1 MRVLIADR
9 LHASALDELA
19 SLPVEVEYAP
29 DLTRE
34 ALADRIEHVSILVVR
49 STEVTAEALA
59 RAKQL
64 HLVVRAGAAYDN
76 VDVKTASARGI
87 YVAYTPGKNA
97 AAVAELVFG
106 HLVALDR
113 RIPDAVASLRAGRW
127 ERQEFSKAEGLYGKT
142 LGIAGFGSVGREVA
156 ARAKA
161 FGMEVVAW
169 SRTLSP
175 AKAREAGVAHAKSL
189 EELATKSHALSLH
202 LPLTDRTRG
211 IVNAAVLKALPERA
225 MLINTARAGLVDH
238 AALDAAIDGRGL
250 RVALDVRPEEPR
262 TKTGPLEPLRVPAPG
277 SGLLYGTPHIAAS
290 TDQAQLAIAGE
301 TVRII
306 RSFLLQG
313 EVPHAVNVATGT
325 PAQFQ
330 LVLRMVDRVGTLA
343 NVLGV
348 LKRHGL
354 NVLHITNELFE
365 GGNASCAKFKLASR
379 PTEACLSEI
388 RMFDEV
394 LQVDAVPLPNFA

>member
-9 LHASALDELA
+9 LHATALDELA

-34 ALADRIEHVSILVVR
+34 ALADRIEHVGILVVR

-106 HLVALDR
+106 HLVSLDR
-113 RIPDAVASLRAGRW
+113 RIPDAVASLRAGKW

-156 ARAKA
+156 ARARA

-169 SRTLSP
+169 SRSLSA
-175 AKAREAGVAHAKSL
+175 AKAREAGVGYAKNL

-211 IVNAAVLKALPERA
+211 IVNGAVLRALPERA
-225 MLINTARAGLVDH
+225 MLVNTARAGLVDH
-238 AALDAAIDGRGL
+238 AALDAAIDERGL

-262 TKTGPLEPLRVPAPG
+262 VKTGTLEPLRVPAG
-277 SGLLYGTPHIAAS
+277 GGLLYGTPHIAAS

-313 EVPHAVNVATGT
+313 EVPHAVNVASGT

-365 GGNASCAKFKLASR
+365 GGNASCAKFKIASR
-379 PTEACLSEI
+379 PSEACLSEI

>member
-9 LHASALDELA
+9 LHSSALDELA

-29 DLTRE
+29 DLTRDGLVE
-34 ALADRIEHVSILVVR
+34 RIEHVGILVVR

-64 HLVVRAGAAYDN
+64 HLIVRAGAAYDN
-76 VDVKTASARGI
+76 VDVKTASMRGI

-97 AAVAELVFG
+97 SAVAELVFG

-127 ERQEFSKAEGLYGKT
+127 ERAEFSKAEGLFGKT

-169 SRTLSP
+169 SRSLSL
-175 AKAREAGVAHAKSL
+175 AKAREAGVGHAKSL
-189 EELATKSHALSLH
+189 EELASRSHALSLH
-202 LPLTDRTRG
+202 LPLTERTRG
-211 IVNAAVLKALPERA
+211 VVSAEVLKALPERA
-225 MLINTARAGLVDH
+225 MLVNTARAGLVDH
-238 AALDAAIDGRGL
+238 AALDAAIDARGL
-250 RVALDVRPEEPR
+250 RVAVDVRPDEPR
-262 TKTGPLEPLRVPAPG
+262 EKTGTIAPLRVPGGGAV
-277 SGLLYGTPHIAAS
+277 LYATPHIAAS

-306 RSFLLQG
+306 RAFLLQG
-313 EVPHAVNVATGT
+313 EVPHAVNVASGT

-365 GGNASCAKFKLASR
+365 GGAASCAKFKLASR
-379 PTEACLSEI
+379 PSEACLSEI

>member
-29 DLTRE
+29 DLSRE
-34 ALADRIEHVSILVVR
+34 ALADRIEQVGILVVR
-49 STEVTAEALA
+49 STEVTADALA

-106 HLVALDR
+106 HLVSLDR
-113 RIPDAVASLRAGRW
+113 RIPDAVASLRAGKW

-161 FGMEVVAW
+161 FGMEVCAW

-175 AKAREAGVAHAKSL
+175 ARAREAGVGYAKSL
-189 EELATKSHALSLH
+189 EELAAKSHALSLH

-211 IVNAAVLKALPERA
+211 MVNASVLKALPERA
-225 MLINTARAGLVDH
+225 MLINAARAGLIDH
-238 AALDAAIDGRGL
+238 AALGAAIDERGL

-262 TKTGPLEPLRVPAPG
+262 VKTGTIDPLRVPARG
-277 SGLLYGTPHIAAS
+277 GGLLYGTPHIAAS

-365 GGNASCAKFKLASR
+365 GGTASCAKFKVASR
-379 PTEACLSEI
+379 PTEGCLSEI
-388 RMFDEV
+388 RMFEEV

>member
-9 LHASALDELA
+9 LHTSALDELA

-29 DLTRE
+29 DLTRD
-34 ALADRIEHVSILVVR
+34 ALVERIEHVGILVVR
-49 STEVTAEALA
+49 STEVTADALA

-64 HLVVRAGAAYDN
+64 HLIVRAGAAYDN

-97 AAVAELVFG
+97 SAVAELVIG
-106 HLVALDR
+106 HLVCLDR
-113 RIPDAVASLRAGRW
+113 RIPDAVASLRAGKW
-127 ERQEFSKAEGLYGKT
+127 ERQEFSTAEGLFGKT
-142 LGIAGFGSVGREVA
+142 LGIAGFGSVGHEVA
-156 ARAKA
+156 TRAKA
-161 FGMEVVAW
+161 FGMDVVAW
-169 SRTLSP
+169 SRALSP
-175 AKAREAGVAHAKSL
+175 AKAREAGVEHAKSL
-189 EELATKSHALSLH
+189 EELASKCHALSLH

-211 IVNAAVLKALPERA
+211 IVNRDVLKALPERA
-225 MLINTARAGLVDH
+225 MLINTARAGLIDH
-238 AALDAAIDGRGL
+238 AALDEAIDARGL
-250 RVALDVRPEEPR
+250 RVALDVRPDEPR
-262 TKTGPLEPLRVPAPG
+262 AKTAACPPLRIPSTG
-277 SGLLYGTPHIAAS
+277 RGILYGTPHIAAS

-306 RSFLLQG
+306 RAFLLQG

-365 GGNASCAKFKLASR
+365 GGAASCAKFKLASR

>member
-9 LHASALDELA
+9 LHATALDELA

-34 ALADRIEHVSILVVR
+34 ALAERIEHVGILVVR

-59 RAKQL
+59 KARQL
-64 HLVVRAGAAYDN
+64 HLIVRAGAAYDN

-97 AAVAELVFG
+97 SAVAELVFG
-106 HLVALDR
+106 HLVSLDR
-113 RIPDAVASLRAGRW
+113 RIPDAVASLRAGKW
-127 ERQEFSKAEGLYGKT
+127 ERAEFSKAEGLFGRT

-156 ARAKA
+156 SRAKA

-169 SRTLSP
+169 SRSLSP
-175 AKAREAGVAHAKSL
+175 AKAREAGVLHAKNL
-189 EELATKSHALSLH
+189 EDLASRSHALSLH
-202 LPLTDRTRG
+202 LPLTERTRG

-238 AALDAAIDGRGL
+238 EALDAAIDARGL
-250 RVALDVRPEEPR
+250 RVAIDVRPEEPR
-262 TKTGPLEPLRVPAPG
+262 EKTGVIAPLRQP
-277 SGLLYGTPHIAAS
+277 SGGGVLYATPHIAAS

-306 RSFLLQG
+306 RAFLLQG
-313 EVPHAVNVATGT
+313 EVPHAVNVASGT

-365 GGNASCAKFKLASR
+365 GGAASCAKFKLASR

>member
-9 LHASALDELA
+9 LHSSALDELA
-19 SLPVEVEYAP
+19 SLPVDVEYAP
-29 DLTRE
+29 DLTRD
-34 ALADRIEHVSILVVR
+34 ALVERIENVGILVVR
-49 STEVTAEALA
+49 STEVTAEALG

-64 HLVVRAGAAYDN
+64 HIIVRAGAAYDN
-76 VDVKTASARGI
+76 IDVKVASARGI

-106 HLVALDR
+106 HLVSLDR
-113 RIPDAVASLRAGRW
+113 RIPDAVASLRAGSW
-127 ERQEFSKAEGLYGKT
+127 ERQEFSKAEGLLGKT

-156 ARAKA
+156 HRAKA
-161 FGMEVVAW
+161 FGMDVVAW
-169 SRTLSP
+169 SRSLNP
-175 AKAREAGVAHAKSL
+175 AKAREANIGYAKSL
-189 EELATKSHALSLH
+189 EELAAKCHALTLH
-202 LPLTDRTRG
+202 LPLNDRTRG
-211 IVNAAVLKALPERA
+211 IVNEQVLKALPESA
-225 MLINTARAGLVDH
+225 MLVNTARAGLLDH
-238 AALDAAIDGRGL
+238 AAVDQAVDTRGL
-250 RVALDVRPEEPR
+250 RLAFDVRADEPR
-262 TKTGPLEPLRVPAPG
+262 TKTGRVEPLRIPTNG
-277 SGLLYGTPHIAAS
+277 RGLIYGTPHIAAS

-306 RSFLLQG
+306 RAFLLHG

-330 LVLRMVDRVGTLA
+330 IVLRMVDRVGTLA

-354 NVLHITNELFE
+354 NVLHVTNELFE
-365 GGNASCAKFKLASR
+365 GGLASCAKFKLASR
-379 PTEACLSEI
+379 PSEACLSEI
-388 RMFDEV
+388 RMFEEV

>member
-9 LHASALDELA
+9 LHATALDELA

-34 ALADRIEHVSILVVR
+34 GLAERIEHVGILVVR
-49 STEVTAEALA
+49 STEVTADALA
-59 RAKQL
+59 KAKQL

-97 AAVAELVFG
+97 SAVAELVFG
-106 HLVALDR
+106 HLVSLDR

-127 ERQEFSKAEGLYGKT
+127 ERAEFSRAEGLYGKT

-156 ARAKA
+156 SRAKA

-169 SRTLSP
+169 SRSLSP
-175 AKAREAGVAHAKSL
+175 AKAREAGVVHAKSL
-189 EELATKSHALSLH
+189 EELASRSHALSLH
-202 LPLTDRTRG
+202 LPLTERTRG
-211 IVNAAVLKALPERA
+211 IVSAAVLKALPERA

-238 AALDAAIDGRGL
+238 VALDAAIDARGL
-250 RVALDVRPEEPR
+250 RVAIDVRPEEPR
-262 TKTGPLEPLRVPAPG
+262 EKTGVIAPLRQPAG
-277 SGLLYGTPHIAAS
+277 SGVLYATPHIAAS

-354 NVLHITNELFE
+354 NVLHVTNELFE
-365 GGNASCAKFKLASR
+365 GGAASCAKFKLASR
-379 PTEACLSEI
+379 PSEACLSEI